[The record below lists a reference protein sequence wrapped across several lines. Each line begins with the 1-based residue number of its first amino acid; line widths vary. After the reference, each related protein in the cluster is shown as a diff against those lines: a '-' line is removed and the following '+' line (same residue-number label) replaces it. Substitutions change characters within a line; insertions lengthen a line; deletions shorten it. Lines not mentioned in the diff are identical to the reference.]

1 MKFMNTHLFKSHH
14 ENFTDANKGNKD
26 QFFVNFVAF
35 CKVPLWIAGLGL
47 LLAGRVTAQTLT
59 TLYSFTPSLVSYGGM
74 SEEYFTNGANPLLGL
89 AQASDGYFYGATSS
103 GGLPIRF
110 NGDGYGTLFKISTDG
125 ALTTLVSYG
134 GYGVS
139 LPPNSLQASDG
150 YIYGTGG
157 GDGLDESLFIWGV
170 NGAPV
175 TGYSFT
181 GNGWPTNDGAGWPQA
196 WLTPG
201 SDGYFYGTTSS
212 GGTNGGYGTVFKFST
227 NGALTSLYSFTGG
240 NDGAEPEGLV
250 QGSDGN
256 FYGTTGGGGT
266 SNLGTVFKISTNGV
280 LTSLYSFTGGT
291 DGDGPGAGLVQG
303 SDGNFYGTTLST
315 FFQMTPAGV
324 LTTLVSDFFSSAL
337 VQGSDGYFYGTT
349 GASAIGGTVFKISTN
364 GALTT
369 LHSFTGGNDG
379 AGPNGLVQGSD
390 GSFYGTTYGGGQDGG
405 GTVFRL
411 TILPEVQATTVT
423 NGTLNVTWSTEA
435 GGTYQ
440 LQYIPDLTSTNW
452 INLNTPVT
460 ATGASF
466 STNDS
471 VTNGAQRFY
480 RLVLS
485 P

>member
-1 MKFMNTHLFKSHH
+1 MNTILIKPHH
-14 ENFTDANKGNKD
+14 E
-26 QFFVNFVAF
+26 QFFVNFVAL
-35 CKVPLWIAGLGL
+35 CKAPLWIAGLGL
-47 LLAGRVTAQTLT
+47 VLADRVTAQTLT
-59 TLYSFTPSLVSYGGM
+59 TLYSFTPSFVSYGGM

-110 NGDGYGTLFKISTDG
+110 NGDGYGTMFKISTD
-125 ALTTLVSYG
+125 
-134 GYGVS
+134 
-139 LPPNSLQASDG
+139 
-150 YIYGTGG
+150 
-157 GDGLDESLFIWGV
+157 
-170 NGAPV
+170 
-175 TGYSFT
+175 
-181 GNGWPTNDGAGWPQA
+181 
-196 WLTPG
+196 
-201 SDGYFYGTTSS
+201 
-212 GGTNGGYGTVFKFST
+212 
-227 NGALTSLYSFTGG
+227 GALTSLYSFTGG

-411 TILPEVQATTVT
+411 TIVPEFQAVT
-423 NGTLNVTWSTEA
+423 LTNDTLNVTWSTEA

-440 LQYIPDLTSTNW
+440 LQYASDLTSTNW
-452 INLNTPVT
+452 IDLQSAFVATGPSMTTSDFVPNTP
-460 ATGASF
+460 
-466 STNDS
+466 
-471 VTNGAQRFY
+471 QRFY
-480 RLVLS
+480 RLRIIFGLQGAFDCVVSGPQPDYYSFLNGLQALS
-485 P
+485 EAYGLEYTLQSLLGGGGGSGLYDVMTLDPNGCVIAYCNANPQWGCFLGQTSSDCTIASGPELPAGLPVIAWGAKAPCSGEHVFQW